1 MEQIKKRL
9 AVLNITLMELEDERG
24 VLMEHVKE
32 KEGQIKAWKLVI
44 KELTELDKEFCKPVM
59 R

>member
-24 VLMEHVKE
+24 VMMEKKKKKE
-32 KEGQIKAWKLVI
+32 EQIKAWKLVI